1 MKFNRSYFTLFVLLF
16 IIECLIALYVDD
28 AIIRPYGG
36 DYLVV
41 MLVYCFAMAFISKP
55 PLTVALASLL
65 FAYLVEFTQY
75 LNLAVRLGLGH
86 SKLAMTVMGSSFN
99 WIDMLAYTLG
109 AITIIIIEH
118 QRLKNKIVLHA

>member
-1 MKFNRSYFTLFVLLF
+1 MKFNKWYFLLF
-16 IIECLIALYVDD
+16 LLMFVVECLIALYVND

-41 MLVYCFAMAFISKP
+41 MLVYCFAMAFINKP
-55 PLTVALASLL
+55 PVKVALASLL

-75 LNLAVRLGLGH
+75 LNLAVRLRLGH

-109 AITIIIIEH
+109 TITIIIIEQ
-118 QRLKNKIVLHA
+118 QRLKNKTVLEA